1 MITLKEQIP
10 LAPFT
15 TLGVGGP
22 ARYFAEARSL
32 DELREA
38 LKTARE
44 RGLPWYLLGG
54 GSNLMISDRGLPGL
68 VVRMLCDAVQRLPDG
83 VRAEAGADLTAL
95 VHQAA
100 DWGLAGLEPLAG
112 IPGSLGGA
120 VRGNAGAYG
129 GSIGEVCAEV
139 TVLDAR
145 SLELASFP
153 AEECRFSYRSSRF
166 KADAGLIVVAARLR
180 LQTAAAEEIR
190 EQVAATLARRAAR
203 HLACSGSAGSFFMN
217 PLVHDRALLERF
229 EREQQVRSREGRI
242 PAGWLIDQAG
252 LRSLRVGAAQ
262 VSPRHANYLVNTGG
276 ASAREMLELARL
288 VKARVKAATGV
299 ELMEEVS
306 RLGFAPDELEG

>member
-1 MITLKEQIP
+1 MIPLKEQIP

-15 TLGVGGP
+15 SLGVGGP

-38 LKTARE
+38 LETARE
-44 RGLPWYLLGG
+44 RGLPFYLLGG

-129 GSIGEVCAEV
+129 GSISEVCAEV

-145 SLELASFP
+145 SLELANFP
-153 AEECRFSYRSSRF
+153 PEECRFSYRSSRF
-166 KADAGLIVVAARLR
+166 KEDAALIVVAARLR
-180 LQTAAAEEIR
+180 LEPAAAEEIR

-203 HLACSGSAGSFFMN
+203 HLSCCGSAGSFFMN
-217 PLVHDRALLERF
+217 PLVRDRALLERF

-252 LRSLRVGAAQ
+252 LRSLKVGAAQ
-262 VSPRHANYLVNTGG
+262 VSPWHANYLVNTGG
-276 ASAREMLELARL
+276 ASARELLELARL
-288 VKARVKAATGV
+288 VKVRVKAATGV
-299 ELMEEVS
+299 ELAEEVS